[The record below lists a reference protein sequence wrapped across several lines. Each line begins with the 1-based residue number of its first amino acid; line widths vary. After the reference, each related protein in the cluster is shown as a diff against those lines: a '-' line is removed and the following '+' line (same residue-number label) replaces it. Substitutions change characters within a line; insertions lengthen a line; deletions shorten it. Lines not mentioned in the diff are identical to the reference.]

1 MRIRE
6 EKYTRL
12 KGYPTTDNPVPFTS
26 SAKG

>member
-12 KGYPTTDNPVPFTS
+12 KGYPTTDDLVPFTS